1 MKQTIFTLVLSIAF
15 LSMNAASF
23 KIPEYTSKGSDYV
36 LTDTSIQYFETIR
49 KGFSDKLIAK
59 NNGDKTVF
67 NMDNVRE
74 FKVDGKVYVKR
85 YIVIEGTNEVQEV
98 FMQKICTCSGY
109 TLYKKIKSAN
119 EDLNITDFFVYQ
131 NETQM
136 HQLNEENYKVIL
148 SFFFSKFNEMF
159 A

>member
-1 MKQTIFTLVLSIAF
+1 MLENLKLTGKFTLRDIL
-15 LSMNAASF
+15 LL
-23 KIPEYTSKGSDYV
+23 KG
-36 LTDTSIQYFETIR
+36 Q
-49 KGFSDKLIAK
+49 
-59 NNGDKTVF
+59 
-67 NMDNVRE
+67 
-74 FKVDGKVYVKR
+74 
-85 YIVIEGTNEVQEV
+85 NEVQEV